1 MLTVTVS
8 IARGLEQGYE
18 QDQPTSAVSL
28 ERFVQ
33 AQEKTYARAL
43 AELKAGEKTGHWI
56 WWIFP
61 QMKGL
66 GSSHNSNYYGIT
78 DEDEARF
85 YLEHPVLGARYR
97 ECVELVHEHFCRG
110 GIPPLALMGDEI
122 DVIKLRSSLELFLKV
137 APDADETLRLQ
148 AKVVLSVLG

>member
-1 MLTVTVS
+1 M
-8 IARGLEQGYE
+8 
-18 QDQPTSAVSL
+18 SL

-33 AQEKTYARAL
+33 AQGKTYARAL

-78 DEDEARF
+78 DEDEARS

-97 ECVELVHEHFCRG
+97 ECVELVHEHFYRG
-110 GIPPLALMGDEI
+110 AIPPLALMGDEI

-137 APDADETLRLQ
+137 APEADETLRLQ

>member
-1 MLTVTVS
+1 
-8 IARGLEQGYE
+8 
-18 QDQPTSAVSL
+18 
-28 ERFVQ
+28 
-33 AQEKTYARAL
+33 L

-85 YLEHPVLGARYR
+85 YLEHPILGTRYR

-110 GIPPLALMGDEI
+110 AIPPLALMGDEI

-137 APDADETLRLQ
+137 APDSDETLRHQ
-148 AKVVLSVLG
+148 AKAVLVVLG